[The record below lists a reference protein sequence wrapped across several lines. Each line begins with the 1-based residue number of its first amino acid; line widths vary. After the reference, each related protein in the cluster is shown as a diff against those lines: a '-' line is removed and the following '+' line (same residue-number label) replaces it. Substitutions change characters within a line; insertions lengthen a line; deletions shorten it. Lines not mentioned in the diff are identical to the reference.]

1 MKLDLSGREM
11 VGDERGGGKKHHNL
25 ERRNGEGS
33 HGPQDSGPRQTLLS
47 REGVS
52 VSVVG

>member
-1 MKLDLSGREM
+1 M